1 MTHHSAEPLALQRY
15 YLTETAEPSSSL
27 VFSLPGAKAGIL
39 HGSSVLNTELQ
50 RLDPPFPIPFSSP
63 RLPPRRGSAGDAA
76 GTVLRHLI
84 SEHSPCPAGAELSP
98 SSWLGHW
105 PSVLIPEMFL
115 PPGR

>member
-27 VFSLPGAKAGIL
+27 VFSLPGAKAGVL

-63 RLPPRRGSAGDAA
+63 RLPAAVRAGSAPPSAWGSRRRSGHGAPA
-76 GTVLRHLI
+76 PHLRAQPL
-84 SEHSPCPAGAELSP
+84 PCWS
-98 SSWLGHW
+98 
-105 PSVLIPEMFL
+105 
-115 PPGR
+115 